1 MLSNEPGNE
10 SDEVNEPRTAPQSAT
25 DRNAYSSWRLSPTAY
40 SAKRSF
46 DFEVPV
52 TPQSL
57 YISMADEVRLAADVF
72 LPSVSGAP
80 AEGERPTILI
90 FTPYYRRFAL
100 EADADSSAVETSP
113 NTARYRDL
121 FTPAGYNVVVVD
133 VRGTGASFGHR
144 EGFRSPTERN
154 DYYEVAEWVCRQS
167 WSDGRIGV
175 TGISYLG
182 AAADFLASTGHPA
195 VKAIAPLFSV
205 WDTYENNYFPGGV
218 QLFDLIESYSQL
230 MIGLDQDDRE
240 AIRPFESYAHP
251 AFDGPA
257 PVDEGLNEVDRDAAL
272 LDHRA
277 NYRHADMMREFVM
290 REKPLPY
297 DPDYSS
303 ASFSPYFY
311 SDGIREDVAIYSV
324 SGWMDGAGYANGA
337 IARFLT
343 KNRNPHHL
351 LLGPWDHGA
360 RSHVSP
366 WSDEGKP
373 DEVWWFEILRFFD
386 EYLAGQDTG
395 IREEAPVHYYTMH
408 AEEWRSSTSWPL
420 ASATTRYEL
429 AADGSLKLQ
438 PKTAVASELVAQS
451 NVRADQHSTITR
463 DCDLVDYAVDFGAGT
478 GNSTRF
484 ERIAGKSVSRYY
496 SDWQGRTDH
505 HLVFETSALNEN
517 IELVGHAIVTL
528 QLSSDQ
534 ADGTVFVYLT
544 EVEADGTER
553 YVTEGLLRLIHRVES
568 DNPGTIET
576 TWPYRSFNESDA
588 QPMIPGKLESVRIPL
603 LPTAWRFSPGSSI
616 RLSLAGADADH
627 ATQSPHGRPPHLKFG
642 VNGPSTIEFPTS

>member
-1 MLSNEPGNE
+1 MN
-10 SDEVNEPRTAPQSAT
+10 DPRTAPQPASGPDAF
-25 DRNAYSSWRLSPTAY
+25 SSWQISPSAY
-40 SAKRSF
+40 GAQRSLHY
-46 DFEVPV
+46 EAPAA
-52 TPQSL
+52 PQSL
-57 YISMADEVRLAADVF
+57 YIPMRDEVRLAVDIF
-72 LPSVSGAP
+72 LPSVSGRP
-80 AEGERPTILI
+80 VEGKRPTILI

-100 EADADSSAVETSP
+100 TPGADSSAVETSP

-144 EGFRSPTERN
+144 EGFRSPTERS
-154 DYYEVAEWVCRQS
+154 DYYEVAEWVCRQE

-182 AAADFLASTGHPA
+182 AASDFLASTGHPA

-240 AIRPFESYAHP
+240 AIRPFASYAHP

-257 PVDEGLNEVDRDAAL
+257 PVDSDTSEEDRDAAL
-272 LDHRA
+272 RDHRA

-303 ASFSPYFY
+303 ASFGPYSY
-311 SDGIREDVAIYSV
+311 SDGIRSDVAIYSA

-337 IARFLT
+337 ISRFLT
-343 KNRNPHHL
+343 KNRNPRHL
-351 LLGPWDHGA
+351 MLGPWDHGA

-366 WSDEGKP
+366 WSEEGAP
-373 DEVWWFEILRFFD
+373 DESWWFEILRFFD
-386 EYLAGQDTG
+386 EYLCGQDTG
-395 IREEAPVHYYTMH
+395 IREEAPIHYYMMH
-408 AEEWRSSTSWPL
+408 AEEWRSSSSWPP
-420 ASATTRYEL
+420 ASRSARYEL
-429 AADGSLKLQ
+429 AAAGLLRPRSNVGA
-438 PKTAVASELVAQS
+438 AVAQPSPEEIE
-451 NVRADQHSTITR
+451 STHEF
-463 DCDLVDYAVDFGAGT
+463 DLVDYTVDFGSGT
-478 GNSTRF
+478 GQNTRY

-505 HLVFETSALNEN
+505 HLAFDTPALSAKL
-517 IELVGHAIVTL
+517 ELVGHAIATL

-534 ADGTVFVYLT
+534 TDGAVFVYLT
-544 EVEADGTER
+544 EVEADGTEH
-553 YVTEGLLRLIHRVES
+553 YVTEGLLRLIHRAES
-568 DNPGTIET
+568 DNPSTVVT
-576 TWPYRSFNESDA
+576 SWPYRSFREDDA
-588 QPMIPGKLESVRIPL
+588 RPLTTDNQELVRIPL
-603 LPTAWRFSPGSSI
+603 LPTAWSFSVGSTI
-616 RLSLAGADADH
+616 RLSIAGADSDH
-627 ATQSPHGRPPHLKFG
+627 ATQSPHGRPPHLRLG
-642 VNGPSTIEFPTS
+642 VNGPSSIDFPIS

>member
-1 MLSNEPGNE
+1 M
-10 SDEVNEPRTAPQSAT
+10 SDLRPDQQPSADADT
-25 DRNAYSSWRLSPTAY
+25 FSSWRISPSAYGARRTFDYEAPTA
-40 SAKRSF
+40 
-46 DFEVPV
+46 
-52 TPQSL
+52 PQSL
-57 YISMADEVRLAADVF
+57 YISMRDEVRLAADIF
-72 LPSVSGAP
+72 LPSVSGRP
-80 AEGERPTILI
+80 VEGKRPTILI

-100 EADADSSAVETSP
+100 TPGADSSAVETSP
-113 NTARYRDL
+113 NTARYRDM

-154 DYYEVAEWVCRQS
+154 DYYEITEWVCRQN

-240 AIRPFESYAHP
+240 AIQPYTSYAHP

-257 PVDEGLNEVDRDAAL
+257 PVDADPGAHDRDAAL
-272 LDHRA
+272 RDHWG
-277 NYRHADMMREFVM
+277 NYRHADMMREFIM

-303 ASFSPYFY
+303 ATFSPYSY
-311 SDGIREDVAIYSV
+311 SDGIRPDVAIYSA

-337 IARFLT
+337 ISRFLT

-366 WSDEGKP
+366 WSEEGAP
-373 DEVWWFEILRFFD
+373 DESWWFEILRFFD
-386 EYLAGQDTG
+386 EYLDGQDTG
-395 IREEAPVHYYTMH
+395 IREEAPIHYYMMH
-408 AEEWRSSTSWPL
+408 AEEWRSSASWPP
-420 ASATTRYEL
+420 ASGSARYEL
-429 AADGSLKLQ
+429 AADRLLTPYSNADA
-438 PKTAVASELVAQS
+438 AVAGPSAQ
-451 NVRADQHSTITR
+451 NTESTH
-463 DCDLVDYAVDFGAGT
+463 DFDFVDFTVDFGSGT
-478 GNSTRF
+478 GRNTRY
-484 ERIAGKSVSRYY
+484 ERIAGKSVSKYY

-505 HLVFETSALNEN
+505 HLVFETPVLNAN
-517 IELVGHAIVTL
+517 LELMGHAIATL

-534 ADGTVFVYLT
+534 PDATVFVYLT

-568 DNPGTIET
+568 DNPRTVET
-576 TWPYRSFNESDA
+576 SWPYHSFREDDA
-588 QPMIPGKLESVRIPL
+588 RPLIPGKNESVRIPL
-603 LPTAWRFSPGSSI
+603 LPTAWRFSAGSTI
-616 RLSLAGADADH
+616 RLSIAGADADH
-627 ATQSPHGRPPHLKFG
+627 ATQSPHGRPPRLALRI
-642 VNGPSTIEFPTS
+642 NGPSTVDFPTS